1 MTSQDKLDAIDA
13 LFQQAEAE
21 LEGHKPIV
29 GLDLFSDDLKQTE
42 LRSTTIKTVHAIRS
56 VEKSLSINNSETK
69 SNEEIKKLA
78 SVTKQVNAASEKSIR
93 IGKRISE
100 LYELAIEDNQ
110 ELIGDQ
116 PTPDKD
122 NPIFLKEKEI
132 EINAA
137 MAEIAHTVKSIPT
150 VQDQKRQSDD
160 ETISPNLKSQLFD
173 IVETA
178 TRDIIRNEIKHI
190 LDELLP
196 KRLERRSNLS
206 KKKGKKLNSKKI
218 QAKKTQAKKTQAIS
232 YNWYCNSS
240 RPSIR
245 LS

>member
-1 MTSQDKLDAIDA
+1 MTSQEKLDAIDA

-29 GLDLFSDDLKQTE
+29 GLDLYSTDLNQTE

-78 SVTKQVNAASEKSIR
+78 LVTKQVNAATEKSIR

-116 PTPDKD
+116 LAPQTQRQP
-122 NPIFLKEKEI
+122 NFFER
-132 EINAA
+132 
-137 MAEIAHTVKSIPT
+137 
-150 VQDQKRQSDD
+150 KRD
-160 ETISPNLKSQLFD
+160 
-173 IVETA
+173 
-178 TRDIIRNEIKHI
+178 
-190 LDELLP
+190 
-196 KRLERRSNLS
+196 
-206 KKKGKKLNSKKI
+206 
-218 QAKKTQAKKTQAIS
+218 
-232 YNWYCNSS
+232 
-240 RPSIR
+240 
-245 LS
+245 